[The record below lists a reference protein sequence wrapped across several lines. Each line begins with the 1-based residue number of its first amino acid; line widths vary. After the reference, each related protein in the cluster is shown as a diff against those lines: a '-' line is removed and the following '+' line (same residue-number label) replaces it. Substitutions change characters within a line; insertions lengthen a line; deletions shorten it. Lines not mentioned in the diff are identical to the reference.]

1 VRTRSLVDAMA
12 FSLRGKSDDPPLLR
26 ANLPVST
33 GPASAE
39 EPEPAPAP
47 ARKPAAEP
55 KPVVKAPTIQTMT
68 PLERQAA
75 MKGLS
80 DQERRWTLIALIL
93 AVVASATIAVFF
105 LVEHT
110 ETHTKKGAVTV
121 APDAMLLAG
130 VVLAFAVLG
139 FFALRAQKRTL
150 VSFALAIIGF
160 AFTLTVAPLGFAY
173 IFFAGWLMWR
183 AYRIQKYGTPN
194 AKEAAKVAA
203 TLPPRRQRKAAAS
216 APPTPS
222 GRKPPKPSKRYTP
235 KAPPRKR
242 VPKPVE

>member
-1 VRTRSLVDAMA
+1 MA
-12 FSLRGKSDDPPLLR
+12 FSFRDKSDDPLLLR
-26 ANLPVST
+26 TSL
-33 GPASAE
+33 PASSGPTSTE
-39 EPEPAPAP
+39 DPEPVA
-47 ARKPAAEP
+47 KPAAELKTP
-55 KPVVKAPTIQTMT
+55 AKPKAPPIQSMT
-68 PLERQAA
+68 PAERNAA
-75 MKGLS
+75 MKGL
-80 DQERRWTLIALIL
+80 DEQEGRWTLISLIL
-93 AVVASATIAVFF
+93 AVVASVTIAVFF
-105 LVEHT
+105 LVDHKVV
-110 ETHTKKGAVTV
+110 HTKRGGIAIS
-121 APDAMLLAG
+121 PDAMLLAG

-139 FFALRAQKRTL
+139 FFALRNNKRTL

-194 AKEAAKVAA
+194 AKDAARVAA

-222 GRKPPKPSKRYTP
+222 GRKPPKASKRYTP
-235 KAPPRKR
+235 KAPPRKK